1 MQAIAETV
9 FDIIYLT
16 LVITVGIQMI
26 LKSHGNKQYKLF
38 GIMAVTLGAGDAF
51 HLIPRAVALCTTG
64 LRFLYRGFGNRKMDH
79 LHHHDHLLCPA
90 VLCMANP
97 IQDSEQQQHYLGR
110 LPACSSKNC
119 ALYVPTKCVDT
130 GRRSAFLGHLSQHS
144 VCPVGTAH
152 HHFVLPKRKTE
163 QRPRF
168 CLDVAFHC
176 TQLWILYSCGTLGRQ
191 HPINWYADDSKN
203 LCLCLGCFDGIFRY
217 APS

>member
-64 LRFLYRGFGNRKMDH
+64 LDSFTAALGIGKWITSITMTIFYVLLY
-79 LHHHDHLLCPA
+79 C
-90 VLCMANP
+90 
-97 IQDSEQQQHYLGR
+97 
-110 LPACSSKNC
+110 LPACCGKNR
-119 ALYVPTKCVDT
+119 AVHVPTKCMDT
-130 GRRSAFLGHLSQHS
+130 GRRSAFLGHLSQYS

-152 HHFVLPKRKTE
+152 HHFVLPKCKTK

-176 TQLWILYSCGTLGRQ
+176 TQLWILYPCGALGRQ
-191 HPINWYADDSKN
+191 HPINWHADDSKN
-203 LCLCLGCFDGIFRY
+203 LCICLGCFDGIFRY